1 MTQRTEAIVI
11 QDERIA
17 ELEDALKQ
25 RDRRIAE
32 LTAEL
37 DNEQT
42 RVAEMGEYVTVARDM
57 IDRSKDSFD
66 MELDDKVLGV
76 R

>member
-42 RVAEMGEYVTVARDM
+42 RVAEMGEYVTDARDAAP
-57 IDRSKDSFD
+57 DTGHRGSTRSR
-66 MELDDKVLGV
+66 VPN